1 MNLSLKKGLR
11 YKSEIPDWLS
21 IEEFEQFTFGVE
33 HALKKETHIWRVNLD
48 PPADTVDKLACVLS
62 SDERKRA
69 DGFYFNKHRRRFIV
83 CRGVLR
89 HILKHYL
96 QIDAEEIVFDYT
108 ARGKPVLAADNNSYG
123 LSFNLSHSS
132 ELALVSITR
141 ERSVGIDL
149 EILRSGIKSK
159 QLARRYFCRD
169 EYLRIDDFEDDRH
182 RYFFY
187 GFWTLK
193 EAYLK
198 ATGEGLANLQNVQI
212 KGFPWGNPTLRVN
225 RNEPSGF
232 PGWYLFSFMPS
243 EGYMA
248 ALALEGKKN
257 AVTFFSWKHPERDH
271 SSAFL

>member
-1 MNLSLKKGLR
+1 MKLSLNKGLQ
-11 YKSEIPDWLS
+11 YKSEIPEWCS
-21 IEEFEQFTFGVE
+21 IKGFEPLTFGVV
-33 HALKKETHIWRVNLD
+33 HALKTETHIWRVYLD
-48 PPADTVDKLACVLS
+48 PSADTVDKFASVLS
-62 SDERKRA
+62 SDERKKA
-69 DGFYFNKHRRRFIV
+69 DGFYFSKHRRRFIV

-89 HILKHYL
+89 HILNHYL
-96 QIDAEEIVFDYT
+96 QIGPEKIVFHYT
-108 ARGKPVLAADNNSYG
+108 ERGKPVLAADKNSFG

-132 ELALVSITR
+132 ELALVAITR

-149 EILRSGIKSK
+149 EILCSGLKSK
-159 QLARRYFCRD
+159 QLARRYFFRD
-169 EYLRIDDFEDDRH
+169 EYLKIDDFEDDRH

-212 KGFPWGNPTLRVN
+212 KGFPWGNPTLSVN
-225 RNEPSGF
+225 RNAPSGF

-248 ALALEGKKN
+248 ALALEGKN
-257 AVTFFSWKHPERDH
+257 SAVSFFSWKHPERDH
-271 SSAFL
+271 LSAFL